1 MPVLVGIHSDATC
14 PCDHDITIAFQ
25 FLTAV
30 ASDLKRKEIALVDIV
45 DAMYNKGLFCELE
58 TDYERSR
65 AHQLVFA
72 ALGWISILIEH
83 EIVL

>member
-1 MPVLVGIHSDATC
+1 MGIHSNATY
-14 PCDHDITIAFQ
+14 PCGHDITISFQ

-30 ASDLKRKEIALVDIV
+30 VLELKRKEIALVDIV
-45 DAMYNKGLFCELE
+45 DTMYNKGLFCQLE

-72 ALGWISILIEH
+72 AFGWISILKEH
-83 EIVL
+83 QIVNRGYS